1 MSKAFLE
8 ITLKIDDADRTN
20 AAAVYTRYK
29 EPFLTNIKGALSK
42 ELLLRS
48 EDVQVLHGFESTR
61 DAEAY
66 LSSTLFVQ
74 DVVVALKS
82 YLKDNPD
89 VRIYSVA

>member
-8 ITLKIDDADRTN
+8 ISLKIDDADRTN

-66 LSSTLFVQ
+66 LGSDLFVQ
-74 DVVVALKS
+74 DVVVALKP